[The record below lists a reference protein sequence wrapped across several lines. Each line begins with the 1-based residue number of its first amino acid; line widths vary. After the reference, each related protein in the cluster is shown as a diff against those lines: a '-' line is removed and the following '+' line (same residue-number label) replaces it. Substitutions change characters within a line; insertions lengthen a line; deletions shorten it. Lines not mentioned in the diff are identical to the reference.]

1 MQISANGI
9 SLNYEV
15 DGPDGA
21 PWVTFSNSLAA
32 DLTMWDVQAEHFK
45 DRYRVLRYD
54 TRGHGKSEPL
64 RGPYTLDMLA
74 ADVLALWE
82 ELKVTKSHFV
92 GLSLGGM
99 TAQCLALNNTDRLHS
114 MAVCDSRADC
124 PEGYRTNWHQRIP
137 EVEKN
142 GMEPL
147 VEPTIQRWFTDDC
160 RSAHPD
166 MMDRVRNMIRSTS
179 SLGYIGCAHAILGLD
194 YLSQLKD
201 ISLPAIFI
209 VGAQDGGTPPE
220 AAQDMHKEVSGSQ
233 YAEIDP
239 AAHVSNMENPD
250 AFNNVLDN
258 FLSGLK

>member
-1 MQISANGI
+1 
-9 SLNYEV
+9 
-15 DGPDGA
+15 
-21 PWVTFSNSLAA
+21 
-32 DLTMWDVQAEHFK
+32 
-45 DRYRVLRYD
+45 
-54 TRGHGKSEPL
+54 
-64 RGPYTLDMLA
+64 
-74 ADVLALWE
+74 
-82 ELKVTKSHFV
+82 
-92 GLSLGGM
+92 
-99 TAQCLALNNTDRLHS
+99 
-114 MAVCDSRADC
+114 
-124 PEGYRTNWHQRIP
+124 
-137 EVEKN
+137 
-142 GMEPL
+142 MEPL

-194 YLSQLKD
+194 YLSQLKN
-201 ISLPAIFI
+201 INLPAIFI

-233 YAEIDP
+233 YVEIDP

>member
-21 PWVTFSNSLAA
+21 PWITFSNSLAA

-82 ELKVTKSHFV
+82 ELKITKSHFV

-99 TAQCLALNNTDRLHS
+99 TAQCLALNNPDRLHS

-124 PEGYRTNWHQRIP
+124 PEGYKTNWHQRIP

-179 SLGYIGCAHAILGLD
+179 SLG
-194 YLSQLKD
+194 
-201 ISLPAIFI
+201 
-209 VGAQDGGTPPE
+209 
-220 AAQDMHKEVSGSQ
+220 
-233 YAEIDP
+233 
-239 AAHVSNMENPD
+239 
-250 AFNNVLDN
+250 
-258 FLSGLK
+258 